1 MNHAKKIKKLCP
13 LCKGLQIMQILPT
26 NLMKYAKKSSWR
38 FVCFS
43 ALGAYLRG
51 VFSSTPYINKEVN
64 HHAATMQRPLVI
76 LMAIC
81 SGGYGCEVA
90 ASMKKSP
97 GLKIGGGF
105 PVDVLRWSQVI
116 EFQPGAGMKIPAGS
130 FEIAKGGF

>member
-1 MNHAKKIKKLCP
+1 
-13 LCKGLQIMQILPT
+13 MQILPT

-81 SGGYGCEVA
+81 SGGYGCGVA

-105 PVDVLRWSQVI
+105 SGWCFEVAAGDLNS
-116 EFQPGAGMKIPAGS
+116 PGRKYEISAGS